1 MAFSPKIGN
10 IVWTYSGTL
19 VTCARGDLC
28 LFCEEDYD
36 SHTARASRLVLGGS
50 SVLFILIVVDW
61 MVSTFIAV
69 FLKFTGAVVGG
80 CGVNKVI

>member
-1 MAFSPKIGN
+1 MSFSPKIGN
-10 IVWTYSGTL
+10 IIWTYSGTL

-28 LFCEEDYD
+28 LFCD
-36 SHTARASRLVLGGS
+36 SHTPRANRLVLGGS

-69 FLKFTGAVVGG
+69 FLKFPGAVVGG
-80 CGVNKVI
+80 VEVTK